1 MNHEQILDALEFID
15 DDMIESVNV
24 LRKYPERHKHLWLN
38 YVAVAACV
46 LLAIFGGFKY
56 FDGNAPIQ
64 ENSNGGTGSTNEMN
78 GSANIVGDAENK
90 NESADQITSDDNGNL
105 RDEFAGSTGSTQ
117 NTGSSTDVSWHYNP
131 AYLLITEVNDNGFK
145 AKVLDNDEERNDFEI
160 GQTVN
165 MIYDDDAN
173 FRGVET
179 LKTGDKVYVYY
190 SIDSNNSTQI
200 IACEIVSED
209 LIS

>member
-1 MNHEQILDALEFID
+1 MSQEQILDALQFID

-46 LLAIFGGFKY
+46 VLAILGGFKY
-56 FDGNAPIQ
+56 LGSNAPTQ
-64 ENSNGGTGSTNEMN
+64 EQSNGGTNETQNEVADMF
-78 GSANIVGDAENK
+78 GDAGNK
-90 NESADQITSDDNGNL
+90 EQSGNSETLDNNSSNGV
-105 RDEFAGSTGSTQ
+105 EYGGSTGNAS
-117 NTGSSTDVSWHYNP
+117 NAGSSTDVSWHYRP
-131 AYLLITEVNDNGFK
+131 AYLLITEVNDDGFK
-145 AKVLDNDEERNDFEI
+145 AKVLDNDKERKDFEI
-160 GQTVN
+160 GQIVN
-165 MIYDDDAN
+165 IIYDDDAI
-173 FRGVET
+173 FRGVNT

-190 SIDSNNSTQI
+190 SIDNNNSTRI